1 VPAGPALF
9 DLRGK
14 VAVVTGGNGG
24 IGLGMARGL
33 ARAGARVVVAA
44 RNGEKSRSA
53 ARELQA
59 LGTDAI
65 AIAVDVADEDSVNAM
80 VAETVARWSRLDILV
95 NNAGILRWERMAD
108 TSFESWNEVL
118 AVNQTGVFLGM
129 RAVAPQMKEQR
140 AGSIVNISSVGGLSG
155 ASACFAYAATKWAVR
170 GMTKGAAIELG
181 PHGIKVNSIHPGIID
196 TPMMGGTDLDR
207 LASVIGV
214 PLQRYAQP
222 EEVAKLALWL
232 VSDDNSYS
240 TGAEF
245 VIDGGQ
251 TA

>member
-1 VPAGPALF
+1 M
-9 DLRGK
+9 GK
-14 VAVVTGGNGG
+14 LDGRVAIITGGARGQGAAEAAVFADEGAKTAAG
-24 IGLGMARGL
+24 IGGTFVEHDVADPAQWDALV
-33 ARAGARVVVAA
+33 ARVV
-44 RNGEKSRSA
+44 
-53 ARELQA
+53 
-59 LGTDAI
+59 
-65 AIAVDVADEDSVNAM
+65 
-80 VAETVARWSRLDILV
+80 AEHGRLDILV

-108 TSFESWNEVL
+108 TSFESWNEVV

-129 RAVAPQMKEQR
+129 RAVAAQMKEQR
-140 AGSIVNISSVGGLSG
+140 SGSIVNISSVGGLSG
-155 ASACFAYAATKWAVR
+155 ASACFTYAATKWAVR

-196 TPMMGGTDLDR
+196 TPMMGGTDLDG
-207 LASVIGV
+207 LASTIGV

-222 EEVAKLALWL
+222 DEVAQLVLWL

>member
-1 VPAGPALF
+1 MGKLDGRVAILTGGARGQGAAEAALF
-9 DLRGK
+9 AEEGA
-14 VAVVTGGNGG
+14 AVVITDVLADEGEKTAAEIGGTFVEHDVTDPAQWDA
-24 IGLGMARGL
+24 LVT
-33 ARAGARVVVAA
+33 RVVSEQ
-44 RNGEKSRSA
+44 G
-53 ARELQA
+53 
-59 LGTDAI
+59 
-65 AIAVDVADEDSVNAM
+65 
-80 VAETVARWSRLDILV
+80 RLDILI
-95 NNAGILRWERMAD
+95 NNAGILRWERMID
-108 TSFESWNEVL
+108 TSFESWNEVI

-129 RAVAPQMKEQR
+129 RAVSTPMIEEGS
-140 AGSIVNISSVGGLSG
+140 GSIVNISSVGGLRG

-196 TPMMGGTDLDR
+196 TPMMGGTDLDN
-207 LASVIGV
+207 LAQRIGV
-214 PLQRYAQP
+214 PLQRYAKP
-222 EEVAKLALWL
+222 DEVAKLALWL

>member
-1 VPAGPALF
+1 MGKLDGRVAIVTGAARGQGAAEAALF
-9 DLRGK
+9 AQEGATVFLTDVLTDTGEK
-14 VAVVTGGNGG
+14 TAAAVGGTFVEHDVADPAQWDALV
-24 IGLGMARGL
+24 
-33 ARAGARVVVAA
+33 ARVV
-44 RNGEKSRSA
+44 
-53 ARELQA
+53 
-59 LGTDAI
+59 
-65 AIAVDVADEDSVNAM
+65 ADHG
-80 VAETVARWSRLDILV
+80 RLDILV

-108 TSFESWNEVL
+108 TSFESWNEVI

-129 RAVAPQMKEQR
+129 KAVAPQMKEQSS
-140 AGSIVNISSVGGLSG
+140 GSIVNISSVGGLSG
-155 ASACFAYAATKWAVR
+155 ASACFTYAATKWAVR

-196 TPMMGGTDLDR
+196 TPMMEGTDLDG

>member
-1 VPAGPALF
+1 
-9 DLRGK
+9 
-14 VAVVTGGNGG
+14 
-24 IGLGMARGL
+24 M
-33 ARAGARVVVAA
+33 
-44 RNGEKSRSA
+44 
-53 ARELQA
+53 
-59 LGTDAI
+59 
-65 AIAVDVADEDSVNAM
+65 VADHG
-80 VAETVARWSRLDILV
+80 RLDILV

-108 TSFESWNEVL
+108 TSFESWNEVV

-129 RAVAPQMKEQR
+129 KAVAPQMKEQHS
-140 AGSIVNISSVGGLSG
+140 GSIVNISSVGGLSG
-155 ASACFAYAATKWAVR
+155 ASACFTYAATKWAVR

-181 PHGIKVNSIHPGIID
+181 PHGVKVNSIHPGIID
-196 TPMMGGTDLDR
+196 TPMMGGTDLDG
-207 LASVIGV
+207 LAATIGV